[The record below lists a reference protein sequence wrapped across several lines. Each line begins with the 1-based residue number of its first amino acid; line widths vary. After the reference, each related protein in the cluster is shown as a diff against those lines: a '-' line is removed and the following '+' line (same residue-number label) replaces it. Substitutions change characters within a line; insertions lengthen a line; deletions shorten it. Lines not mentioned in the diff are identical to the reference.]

1 MAALIATGVIMFQ
14 VTTPQS
20 SEDWQAYYQLRWQVL
35 RAPWNEPRGS
45 EQDDLEQDAEH
56 RFIKNKAGEVLGVA
70 RLHFNNHQQAQVR
83 YMAVAEGNRN
93 QHIGSRLLHE
103 LEKLAWT
110 QDAGE
115 LVLYAR
121 ERALDFYKRHGYELK
136 EKAHLA
142 YDDVQH
148 WKMIKQKPSEPGW
161 FRHPNWTQVLQ
172 NTWRESIPISD
183 AMGIKVESYTDWQF
197 TTSADLDA
205 NLNLHNTMFAGSIYS
220 LATLTGWGATYL
232 ALKEAQLEGNIVLA
246 DANIKYLKPL
256 NNEPRG
262 SVDLSGCKGKLAEL
276 ESEGKASYLVPVEIY
291 DGDVLVAEFEG
302 QFIIKK

>member
-1 MAALIATGVIMFQ
+1 MFK

-20 SEDWQAYYQLRWQVL
+20 SEDWQADYSLRWQVL
-35 RAPWNEPRGS
+35 RAPWGEPRGS

-56 RFIKNKAGEVLGVA
+56 RFIKNNDGEVLGVA

-103 LEKLAWT
+103 LEKIAWT
-110 QDAGE
+110 QDADE
-115 LVLYAR
+115 LVLFAR

-148 WKMIKQKPSEPGW
+148 WKMVKQKPSEPGW

-197 TTSADLDA
+197 TTRADLDA

-232 ALKEAQLEGNIVLA
+232 ALKEAGLEGNIVLA

-256 NNEPRG
+256 NNDPRG
-262 SVDLSGCKGKLAEL
+262 SVELAGCKGKLAEL
-276 ESEGKASYLVPVEIY
+276 EDNGKASYHVPVNVY

-302 QFIIKK
+302 HFIVKK

>member
-1 MAALIATGVIMFQ
+1 MFQ
-14 VTTPQS
+14 VSTPQS
-20 SEDWQAYYQLRWQVL
+20 SEDWQAYYQLRWEIL
-35 RAPWNEPRGS
+35 RAPWGEPRGS

-56 RFIKNKAGEVLGVA
+56 RFIKNKAGKVLGGA
-70 RLHFNNHQQAQVR
+70 RLHFNNQQQAQVR
-83 YMAVAEGNRN
+83 YMAVAEESRN
-93 QHIGSRLLHE
+93 QHIGSRLLHD
-103 LEKLAWT
+103 LEKIAWS
-110 QDAGE
+110 QDAAE
-115 LVLYAR
+115 LVLFAR
-121 ERALDFYKRHGYELK
+121 ERALEFYKRHGYETQ

-142 YDDVQH
+142 YGDVQH
-148 WKMIKQKPSEPGW
+148 YKMVKQKPSEPGW

-232 ALKEAQLEGNIVLA
+232 ALKEAGLEGNIVLA

-256 NNEPRG
+256 SSDPRG
-262 SVDLSGCKGKLAEL
+262 CVDIQSCKGKLSEL
-276 ESEGKASYLVPVEIY
+276 ETEGKASYLVPVIIY
-291 DGDVLVAEFEG
+291 DGDKVVAEFEG
-302 QFIIKK
+302 QFVVKK